1 MGTGHA
7 CRACFAVAAYA
18 ATTCLWLA
26 GVKVFPAGGRLTSLE
41 RALPGTLWTQQR
53 CTADRGQI
61 SPTARRSPALPSMI
75 ASTGARR
82 TRAARA
88 SRLTFHA
95 ANDL

>member
-53 CTADRGQI
+53 CTAALGHTN
-61 SPTARRSPALPSMI
+61 PTARRSPALPYAPGRLGDVQRSL
-75 ASTGARR
+75 AFRRARFL
-82 TRAARA
+82 T
-88 SRLTFHA
+88 SRSH
-95 ANDL
+95 